1 MSQSILEKKTVNE
14 LRKIGKKLG
23 ITNLSTFRKQ
33 ELINEIENIRRDKKF
48 SKQNKKYTRLSQ
60 IGQSGKEGT
69 TFGVVDKKGNVY
81 AMKTFRN
88 SKSENIIMREASFQQ
103 RAAEIGVSPV
113 IIDINPVKKY
123 IVMEKMDETL
133 FDIIKKNK
141 GVIPITYQKQIF
153 TIFNKLDRIGILHG
167 DPNSTNFM
175 IKGRKLYIID
185 YGFAKEID
193 KKLINKYKLAS

>member
-1 MSQSILEKKTVNE
+1 
-14 LRKIGKKLG
+14 
-23 ITNLSTFRKQ
+23 
-33 ELINEIENIRRDKKF
+33 
-48 SKQNKKYTRLSQ
+48 
-60 IGQSGKEGT
+60 
-69 TFGVVDKKGNVY
+69 
-81 AMKTFRN
+81 
-88 SKSENIIMREASFQQ
+88 MREASFQQ

-193 KKLINKYKLAS
+193 KKLINKYGTNKLNRHLMIFGFILQLREIFGNALKCKYLKSKLSKEQILQLIIDI